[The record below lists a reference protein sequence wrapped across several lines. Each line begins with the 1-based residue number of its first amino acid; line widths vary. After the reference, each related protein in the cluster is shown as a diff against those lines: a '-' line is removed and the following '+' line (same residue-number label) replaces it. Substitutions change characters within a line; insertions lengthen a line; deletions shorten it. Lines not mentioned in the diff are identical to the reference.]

1 MLEIGKL
8 IASALSLG
16 HSPIQKQG
24 KNRVGVGLS

>member
-16 HSPIQKQG
+16 LSPTKKQG
-24 KNRVGVGLS
+24 INRVGFGIS